1 MSYNM
6 GVAEGHL
13 DLDFSDLRTATASA
27 VRELDKL
34 ERAGNLS
41 QSQMNKLEAATKG
54 TAGVFEQANQKA
66 ASLSKQIDNAKQ
78 KVSVYKTAIDG
89 LNDIIKRNASEQ
101 ESLRGKIS
109 AANAT
114 LDKAEQKVKELSGA
128 HRTATQEAESAAEAV
143 KAAAKQY
150 GEESDEVKKATAA
163 HEDAVKAQKEAKE
176 AYDKAAESAQKHR
189 NELLQ
194 LESREASLGRE
205 TEDSKAKIND
215 FAAKI
220 NNTEADIANMSRELQ
235 TAESKL
241 ATFGAAAQT
250 AGEKWKTA
258 GDKISKAGNALT
270 IGVSVPL
277 ATAGVS
283 VFKAASDFE
292 SAFTGVEKTVDATD
306 QQLAALKQGI
316 IDMSQ
321 EIPASTTTIAAVA
334 EAAGQ
339 LGIQTDNILSFTR
352 VMVDLGNATNLSAE
366 DAASALAKFANV
378 TGMSQTDFDKL
389 GATIVALGNNFATT
403 EADIVAMGTR
413 LAGAGSQV
421 GMTEPQI
428 MGLATALSS
437 VGIEA
442 EMGGSAFSTLMS
454 KMQLSV
460 EQGGEGLK
468 AFADVAGMSAE
479 QFQTA
484 FKEDAAG
491 AIVAFIQ
498 GLSNCEDK
506 GKSAIGVLDDMGITE
521 IRQRDALLRAAG
533 ASDVF
538 TEAIQMGSQAWEE
551 NTALTNEASK
561 RYETTES
568 QLQMAKNA
576 IIEAA
581 RSLGQL
587 LIPEVTDIAKQVK
600 NAADKF
606 AKLDDKTKK
615 NIISIAKFAIA
626 IGPVTKGLGLLTKGI
641 GTAKSAFGVFSTAL
655 GKTQKFGVAKKAI
668 AGLVT
673 KMGAFGASAGAATL
687 AVGAWGAVLFGVPTL
702 IRQSLKKADL
712 EKRFGSVTLS
722 VEELQ
727 EAAKELTDTDYTL
740 QIDLLAP
747 EVEKLNGL
755 EDEIES
761 AVETINKL
769 NWKVSVGLKLTDDE
783 KQSYQDSVNTFIN
796 QSIAWLEQQQ
806 YTVSIAFN
814 AVFGENSNMSALAMS
829 YYNGL
834 NADLTKMG
842 DELSKIVNDAFAD
855 GVLTED
861 EALNIEKAKAKIQNY
876 MDGLANLKFEAHLER
891 IALDYGSDL
900 TADSFADLSKEI
912 DNEIKTKSSENDE
925 NFEFVLRNL
934 KAIFNDQ
941 ELTEESQAAYD
952 KAVEAL
958 QTISDMQDLDVEING
973 LHFKLDAVNNA
984 FSEELNASAPVW
996 RSSVNDIS
1004 AQIIEQASQDNAD
1017 VVGVVTAGIDDMVQS
1032 YNEQVQSLHM
1042 DEGAKATLK
1051 QLYADL
1057 GPTYDQL
1064 QAIKKQCLDTGQ
1076 AVPEYVKQGI
1086 TDIDKLGAL
1095 MGDTSAIYEL
1105 IGEQLSDSP
1114 EFVALLEQA
1123 KASGG
1128 DIPDV
1133 IGQGV
1138 DLGKLK
1144 TVQSCTDLVADAQE
1158 TLNNYLLL
1166 AYPELQEASQNFGF
1180 ALPYGLVT
1188 SMSTK
1193 EPDVQSKAAELI
1205 KQISIASDE
1214 ERPALLQQLSDLGIS
1229 GGDELI
1235 TAIDSKK
1242 AETDAVVRALL
1253 SLIPGASD
1261 EERASILQNLRQL
1274 GIDLS
1279 DEEINAIAEKA
1290 PELNEESKE
1299 SANQV
1304 IAGFKDTIENNGGDA
1319 TSAVGTWAGEIHQ
1332 RFKDDLGIHSPSVL
1346 FAEAGENV
1354 VLGFN
1359 KGVED
1364 NKESSATTIG
1374 SFVDTIKAAL
1384 DGGKLPDHAKN
1395 TGKLGSAAMV
1405 AGMIGVD
1412 TAAPAAKKVTEST
1425 KAMDTT
1431 FNGAK
1436 LDNLG
1441 AKYGIKPVSGF
1452 AHAMEANQYLV
1463 NAQTSAIAAM
1473 VDAWSSFPSYT
1484 WGTHLVQGFS
1494 NGIYSMIGQVRNAAY
1509 AVASAAQA
1517 ALHFTRPDEGPLRN
1531 YEQWPVHFISRY
1543 AELMQKQK
1551 SKVQQA
1557 ALAVANCAADALS
1570 TSAVGKD
1577 FDLNQYA
1584 FNDFRGTMTIRADAD
1599 LIDYDRLADALAARF
1614 NDRPIVV
1621 ESRIDNHT
1629 TVEMDKEIVGR
1640 KVAPVVSKVIA
1651 KNSKLHK

>member
-41 QSQMNKLEAATKG
+41 QSQMNKLEATTKG

-109 AANAT
+109 AANTT

-235 TAESKL
+235 TTESKL

-352 VMVDLGNATNLSAE
+352 VMVDLGNATNLTAE

-468 AFADVAGMSAE
+468 AFAEVAGMSAE

-568 QLQMAKNA
+568 RLQMAKNA
-576 IIEAA
+576 ITEAA

-587 LIPEVTDIAKQVK
+587 LIPEVTNIAKQVK

-615 NIISIAKFAIA
+615 NIISIAKFAVA
-626 IGPVTKGLGLLTKGI
+626 IGPVTKGIGFLVNGASSAATNIGKFCSALSKSKTSTNTAKKGI
-641 GTAKSAFGVFSTAL
+641 EGVLSVIKGIPTSAK
-655 GKTQKFGVAKKAI
+655 
-668 AGLVT
+668 
-673 KMGAFGASAGAATL
+673 L
-687 AVGAWGAVLFGVPTL
+687 AVGAAALLGLGIAAAM
-702 IRQSLKKADL
+702 KKAHDAAVKANI
-712 EKRFGSVTLS
+712 EKHWGDVKLS
-722 VEELQ
+722 AE
-727 EAAKELTDTDYTL
+727 
-740 QIDLLAP
+740 
-747 EVEKLNGL
+747 EVEDVAKRLTTTDWTMKVDAVIDARKKL
-755 EDEIES
+755 DDFQAEIES
-761 AVETINKL
+761 AIETINKTE
-769 NWKVSVGLKLTDDE
+769 WKVSVGLE
-783 KQSYQDSVNTFIN
+783 
-796 QSIAWLEQQQ
+796 
-806 YTVSIAFN
+806 
-814 AVFGENSNMSALAMS
+814 
-829 YYNGL
+829 
-834 NADLTKMG
+834 
-842 DELSKIVNDAFAD
+842 
-855 GVLTED
+855 LTED
-861 EALNIEKAKAKIQNY
+861 E
-876 MDGLANLKFEAHLER
+876 
-891 IALDYGSDL
+891 
-900 TADSFADLSKEI
+900 KESYKQAI
-912 DNEIKTKSSENDE
+912 SS
-925 NFEFVLRNL
+925 
-934 KAIFNDQ
+934 
-941 ELTEESQAAYD
+941 Y
-952 KAVEAL
+952 
-958 QTISDMQDLDVEING
+958 ISN
-973 LHFKLDAVNNA
+973 
-984 FSEELNASAPVW
+984 
-996 RSSVNDIS
+996 
-1004 AQIIEQASQDNAD
+1004 
-1017 VVGVVTAGIDDMVQS
+1017 VQS
-1032 YNEQVQSLHM
+1032 YINQHHFST
-1042 DEGAKATLK
+1042 TL
-1051 QLYADL
+1051 
-1057 GPTYDQL
+1057 
-1064 QAIKKQCLDTGQ
+1064 AIDTILVNG
-1076 AVPEYVKQGI
+1076 
-1086 TDIDKLGAL
+1086 
-1095 MGDTSAIYEL
+1095 TSARANAEK
-1105 IGEQLSDSP
+1105 LS
-1114 EFVALLEQA
+1114 EEYY
-1123 KASGG
+1123 GG
-1128 DIPDV
+1128 
-1133 IGQGV
+1133 
-1138 DLGKLK
+1138 LN
-1144 TVQSCTDLVADAQE
+1144 E
-1158 TLNNYLLL
+1158 TLTQLGN
-1166 AYPELQEASQNFGF
+1166 ELSE
-1180 ALPYGLVT
+1180 LVNT
-1188 SMSTK
+1188 AFEDNILS
-1193 EPDVQSKAAELI
+1193 EDE
-1205 KQISIASDE
+1205 IAKIDE
-1214 ERPALLQQLSDLGIS
+1214 
-1229 GGDELI
+1229 
-1235 TAIDSKK
+1235 KK
-1242 AETDAVVRALL
+1242 AEIQKKLDEIQQAEYEIKLHDIKADAEKDGISKDSFEELQKQLNENIEDRKKQVEETKRQL
-1253 SLIPGASD
+1253 LIPYQIKLNNRDNMLSSEIDAL
-1261 EERASILQNLRQL
+1261 EEDWQQIELSAQKKLGDIELDSLNVSVGTIKSNYSEEVNKWQNDVSTNLDKAMKNTGEAVNTEVFWDVFSEQWTAAYYSSRTDKATQEVVQDCLDAMRPTTESLEDIAQSYYDAGKIPPKNITDGLMDIYQL
-1274 GIDLS
+1274 EAMVGNTDHLW
-1279 DEEINAIAEKA
+1279 
-1290 PELNEESKE
+1290 ELI
-1299 SANQV
+1299 ANQ
-1304 IAGFKDTIENNGGDA
+1304 IA
-1319 TSAVGTWAGEIHQ
+1319 TSPEYQA
-1332 RFKDDLGIHSPSVL
+1332 
-1346 FAEAGENV
+1346 
-1354 VLGFN
+1354 
-1359 KGVED
+1359 
-1364 NKESSATTIG
+1364 
-1374 SFVDTIKAAL
+1374 TIKAAVDNGQRIPEEL
-1384 DGGKLPDHAKN
+1384 ANTLKN
-1395 TGKLGSAAMV
+1395 NYGLVYDTTTGLWQQSTDSAAATV
-1405 AGMIGVD
+1405 EANKTTNNQTGQQSVQDIVDGQNSVD
-1412 TAAPAAKKVTEST
+1412 TATPAAKKVDEAVA
-1425 KAMDTT
+1425 AMDKT
-1431 FNGAK
+1431 FSDAQLDFLGSSYGKKVPTGFAAGMGGAIG
-1436 LDNLG
+1436 LVAAQTDSIEDEVNVLSSLPSDTWG
-1441 AKYGIKPVSGF
+1441 SHLASGF
-1452 AHAMEANQYLV
+1452 A
-1463 NAQTSAIAAM
+1463 SGI
-1473 VDAWSSFPSYT
+1473 SSTTYEIS
-1484 WGTHLVQGFS
+1484 
-1494 NGIYSMIGQVRNAAY
+1494 NAAW
-1509 AVASAAQA
+1509 AAAEAAKA

-1570 TSAVGKD
+1570 MSAVGKD

-1599 LIDYDRLADALAARF
+1599 LIDYDRLADALAARL